1 MKKVVLCQHFFN
13 KIGGIETFI
22 INFCKTFYK
31 EYDITLLCRNID
43 IDNALRLSQY
53 ADIICEPTDIECD
66 TLIITS
72 VLIDNPMIE
81 KVKYKKIYQMV
92 HSDWSQMKR
101 FWDWEMK
108 KYSPDTQFIA
118 VSESARDSLEK
129 EYGYDSI
136 IIPNILIK
144 PYVSN
149 QKTLKLLS
157 LCRLT
162 KEKGFERMKILCD
175 LLEELHIPYI
185 WNVYGTN
192 VYNEQSYKNMIIQ
205 KSITKNIGEV
215 IKNHDYVVQLSDTE
229 SFCYTMYESLLLGVP
244 VLVTPF
250 PNAKQE
256 IKDGENGYILP
267 FDMNISKDKIKQ
279 IYKNIPQNVK
289 YKQEGVKEQW
299 QELLK

>member
-1 MKKVVLCQHFFN
+1 MKRVVLCQHFFN

-43 IDNALRLSQY
+43 VDNALKLSQY
-53 ADIICEPTDIECD
+53 ADIVCEPTDIECD

-81 KVKYKKIYQMV
+81 KVKYKKIYQMI
-92 HSDWSQMKR
+92 HSDWSQMKKL
-101 FWDWEMK
+101 WDWEMK

-118 VSESARDSLEK
+118 VSESARDSLKK

-144 PYVSN
+144 PYVST

-162 KEKGFERMKILCD
+162 REKGF
-175 LLEELHIPYI
+175 
-185 WNVYGTN
+185 
-192 VYNEQSYKNMIIQ
+192 
-205 KSITKNIGEV
+205 
-215 IKNHDYVVQLSDTE
+215 
-229 SFCYTMYESLLLGVP
+229 
-244 VLVTPF
+244 
-250 PNAKQE
+250 
-256 IKDGENGYILP
+256 
-267 FDMNISKDKIKQ
+267 
-279 IYKNIPQNVK
+279 
-289 YKQEGVKEQW
+289 
-299 QELLK
+299 